1 MRKVSLI
8 AGFVLCMI
16 SVICGQPIEENM
28 PHITGCIALQNAT
41 IVTAPGAAPY
51 KGNVIIRDG
60 LITDVK
66 AGSTIPPD
74 AYILQADS
82 LFVYPAFIDAFSY
95 TGVKNPE
102 SDETRQNRSRPD
114 VDEEGNPSLDD
125 AGITPFQTVR
135 ASLDAK
141 DKSIT
146 DWRQQGFAIAHVVPY
161 GQMIPGMGS
170 VIILNGED
178 ADEMLWKENT
188 SMYSQ
193 WSGAR
198 GAYPQT
204 LIGVFAKWREL
215 YQNASQ
221 LVSHQAIY
229 DSGESF
235 VARPQYNRAHE
246 ALIPVVKK
254 EMPVYF
260 RAQEA
265 KNISRAL
272 ALQED
277 LGMDMVIA
285 DATEAWYFKDKL
297 KSGAIPLVLS
307 IKLPEDKTEKT
318 KKDNDKNSASPD
330 SVKTTDTTE
339 IAIVDPEKE
348 AFEKR
353 RAESLAEHRQQAGN
367 MAKEGIPFCFGT
379 MSARTGD
386 FMKNIR
392 LMIENG
398 LDSVQAL
405 TALTTQP
412 AKLLGIDKY
421 CGTITPGKMANI
433 MVCTEPLFS
442 EDNSIRYMMVE
453 GALYQYEVK
462 EKKKGDSKE
471 TLSRISLVEGTWAYL
486 IDSPDQV
493 REGTFTFKK
502 SGEEVVGTI
511 TGQDMTDG
519 GNDTLDDIVIDGKAI
534 AFTFDIE
541 LGGQMI
547 ELEFDLEVDGDA
559 MDGSVSVGEFG
570 SFKVTGQRTD
580 KPE

>member
-8 AGFVLCMI
+8 SGFILCMI
-16 SVICGQPIEENM
+16 SLICGQPIEENM

-41 IVTAPGAAPY
+41 IVTAPGATPY

-60 LITDVK
+60 LITDVN
-66 AGSTIPPD
+66 AGGAIPPD
-74 AYILQADS
+74 AYTIKGDS
-82 LFVYPAFIDAFSY
+82 LFVYPALIDAFSY

-102 SDETRQNRSRPD
+102 GDGDRQNRSRPV
-114 VDEEGNPSLDD
+114 VDGEGNPSLDD

-135 ASLDAK
+135 ASFDPK
-141 DKSIT
+141 DKSIA
-146 DWRQQGFAIAHVVPY
+146 DWRQHGFAIAHVVPR

-178 ADEMLWKENT
+178 ADKMLWKENT

-229 DSGESF
+229 DSESF
-235 VARPQYNRAHE
+235 VTRPHYNRAHE

-260 RAQEA
+260 RAPDA

-272 ALQED
+272 ALQDD
-277 LGMDMVIA
+277 LGMNMVIA
-285 DATEAWYFKDKL
+285 DAGEAWYFTDKL

-307 IKLPEDKTEKT
+307 LKLPEDKSEKP
-318 KKDNDKNSASPD
+318 KKEQAKNAAPSD
-330 SVKTTDTTE
+330 SVKTADTT
-339 IAIVDPEKE
+339 AVAMADPEKE

-353 RAESLAEHRQQAGN
+353 RAESLAEHRQQAGH
-367 MAKEGIPFCFGT
+367 MAKEGIPFSFGT

-405 TALTTQP
+405 AALTTQP

-421 CGTITPGKMANI
+421 CGSIAPGKMANI
-433 MVCTEPLFS
+433 IVCTAPLFS
-442 EDNSIRYMMVE
+442 EDNTIQYMMVE

-471 TLSRISLVEGTWAYL
+471 TLSQISLVEGTWAYL

-511 TGQDMTDG
+511 TGQDMNDG
-519 GNDTLDDIVIDGKAI
+519 GNDKLDDIVIDGKTI
-534 AFTFDIE
+534 AFTFGIE
-541 LGGQMI
+541 LGGQMT

-570 SFKVTGQRTD
+570 SFKVKGQRTD

>member
-8 AGFVLCMI
+8 AGFILCMI
-16 SVICGQPIEENM
+16 SVICGQPIEDNM
-28 PHITGCIALQNAT
+28 PRITGAIALQNAT

-51 KGNVIIRDG
+51 TGTVLIRDG

-74 AYILQADS
+74 AYIIQADS
-82 LFVYPAFIDAFSY
+82 LFVYPAFVDAFSY

-102 SDETRQNRSRPD
+102 SEDDRRNRSRPD

-125 AGITPFQTVR
+125 AGITPYQSVR
-135 ASLDAK
+135 ASFDPK
-141 DKSIT
+141 DKSIA
-146 DWRQQGFAIAHVVPY
+146 DWREQGFAIAHVVPH
-161 GQMIPGMGS
+161 GQMLPGMGS
-170 VIILNGED
+170 VIILSGEE
-178 ADEMLWKENT
+178 ADKMLWKENT

-198 GAYPQT
+198 GSYPQT

-229 DSGESF
+229 DEGTF
-235 VARPQYNRAHE
+235 VTRPQYNRAHE
-246 ALIPVVKK
+246 ALIPVVKNEK
-254 EMPVYF
+254 PVYF
-260 RAQEA
+260 RAPEA

-297 KSGAIPLVLS
+297 KSRSIPLVLS
-307 IKLPEDKTEKT
+307 LKLPEDKSEKS
-318 KKDNDKNSASPD
+318 KKDGDKNAASSD

-339 IAIVDPEKE
+339 VVIVDPEKE

-353 RAESLAEHRQQAGN
+353 RAESLEQHRQQAGVL
-367 MAKEGIPFCFGT
+367 AGEGIPFSFGT
-379 MSARTGD
+379 MSTRTGD

-405 TALTTQP
+405 AALTTQP
-412 AKLLGIDKY
+412 AKLLGIDKH
-421 CGTITPGKMANI
+421 CGTIAPGKMANMMI
-433 MVCTEPLFS
+433 CTAPLFS
-442 EDNSIRYMMVE
+442 EDNTIKYMLVE
-453 GALYQYEVK
+453 GALYEYELK
-462 EKKKGDSKE
+462 EKKKGNSKE

-502 SGEEVVGTI
+502 SGEQVTGTI

-519 GNDTLDDIVIDGKAI
+519 GNDELENIVIDGKTI

-559 MDGSVSVGEFG
+559 MDGSVSVAEFG
-570 SFKVTGQRTD
+570 SFKVTGQRTN